1 MRTHKHL
8 ALAAILLSILLL
20 PGSALAESS
29 AQCRAPGPS
38 DLTLAWELEAPSLG
52 ISWRGSLALEA
63 EMPLAERRAAPAADR
78 EQEPPGLV
86 DEARRA
92 LKLVQE
98 ILRFH
103 ASLLAL
109 ASRYLF

>member
-29 AQCRAPGPS
+29 TQCPAPGPS
-38 DLTLAWELEAPSLG
+38 DRALAWELEAPSLG

-63 EMPLAERRAAPAADR
+63 EMPVAERRAAPAADR
-78 EQEPPGLV
+78 EEEPPGLV
-86 DEARRA
+86 DAARRA
-92 LKLVQE
+92 VKLVQAV
-98 ILRFH
+98 LQSY

-109 ASRYLF
+109 ASRTLS

>member
-1 MRTHKHL
+1 MVMGP
-8 ALAAILLSILLL
+8 LLSRHFAL
-20 PGSALAESS
+20 PSNLA
-29 AQCRAPGPS
+29 
-38 DLTLAWELEAPSLG
+38 LAWELEAPSLG
-52 ISWRGSLALEA
+52 ISWHGSLALEA
-63 EMPLAERRAAPAADR
+63 AMPVAERSSAPAADR
-78 EQEPPGLV
+78 EEEPPGLV